1 MTTRP
6 PSQYYVP
13 SLAKLYA
20 NLDEWAH
27 VLIRV
32 ALGAVLIPHGMQKL
46 FSAFGGPG
54 MANFIG
60 SLQKVGYS
68 PAVASVFGWLIALLE
83 FGGGILLIIGL
94 FTRPIAFAVLIFML
108 EAARFHHGVGGFFW
122 TGRGN
127 EYPLI
132 LAAMS
137 IYLLIRGSGRYSVD
151 AKMSKEF

>member
-6 PSQYYVP
+6 PSQYYIP
-13 SLAKLYA
+13 GLAKLYA
-20 NLDEWAH
+20 NLDQWAH

-32 ALGAVLIPHGMQKL
+32 ALGAVLIPHAMQKL
-46 FSAFGGPG
+46 FGSFGGPG
-54 MANFIG
+54 MGNFIG
-60 SLQKVGYS
+60 MLQKVGYS
-68 PAVASVFGWLIALLE
+68 PSMAPLFGWLIALLE
-83 FGGGILLIIGL
+83 FGGGILLILGL

-108 EAARFHHGVGGFFW
+108 EAARFHYGLGGFFW

-137 IYLLIRGSGRYSVD
+137 LYLLIRGAGPHSLD
-151 AKMSKEF
+151 AKMGKEF